1 MEIYV
6 NVNYFKSKAKNE
18 IFFKK
23 LNGLNAD
30 FYHTTLLYFEHVY
43 NRRNSSILN
52 PIRGYHHMAHIT
64 AYLRVS
70 QGDQDV
76 ENQKFGILEYANRLK
91 LSGIDFVEDV
101 ITSRVNWR
109 ERKIGEIVN
118 SMKNGDILL
127 VAETTRLGRS
137 ALEVLEIQKEM
148 IEKGAILHIVKEN
161 IVVGNSGQTEIERII
176 QKTMLS
182 LLGNMGEMERAFIS
196 KRTKEAL
203 EKKKAEGVKLG
214 RPVGVDTVRIL
225 DQHYKQIFDL
235 MKKGVSVPQILKII
249 AAEGEKPVTPQTF
262 YSWIEK
268 WGIKPIGF
276 LSKANDAA
284 IRQYFAQIDAARPKI
299 KTFLEKHEEKR
310 AT

>member
-1 MEIYV
+1 
-6 NVNYFKSKAKNE
+6 
-18 IFFKK
+18 
-23 LNGLNAD
+23 
-30 FYHTTLLYFEHVY
+30 
-43 NRRNSSILN
+43 
-52 PIRGYHHMAHIT
+52 MAHIT

-91 LSGIDFVEDV
+91 LSGINFVEDV
-101 ITSRVNWR
+101 ITSRVHWR
-109 ERKIGEIVN
+109 ERKIGEII
-118 SMKNGDILL
+118 SKMKSTDILL
-127 VAETTRLGRS
+127 AAETTRLGRS
-137 ALEVLEIQKEM
+137 ALEVLEIQKDV
-148 IEKGAILHIVKEN
+148 IEKGGIIHIVKEN

-203 EKKKAEGVKLG
+203 AKKKAEGVKLG
-214 RPVGVDTVRIL
+214 RPAGVDTVRIL

-249 AAEGEKPVTPQTF
+249 AAEGEKPATPQTF
-262 YSWIEK
+262 YSWIDK

-276 LSKANDAA
+276 MSKANDAE

-299 KTFLEKHEEKR
+299 KDFLEKHGEKR

>member
-1 MEIYV
+1 MQNGPDHWPCEIGV
-6 NVNYFKSKAKNE
+6 S
-18 IFFKK
+18 
-23 LNGLNAD
+23 GS
-30 FYHTTLLYFEHVY
+30 YH
-43 NRRNSSILN
+43 S
-52 PIRGYHHMAHIT
+52 A
-64 AYLRVS
+64 
-70 QGDQDV
+70 
-76 ENQKFGILEYANRLK
+76 GILEYANRLK

-137 ALEVLEIQKEM
+137 ALEVLEIQKDV
-148 IEKGAILHIVKEN
+148 IEKGGIIHIVKEN
-161 IVVGNSGQTEIERII
+161 IVIGNNGQTEIERVT
-176 QKTMLS
+176 QKALLS

-214 RPVGVDTVRIL
+214 RPAGSETVRTL
-225 DQHYKQIFDL
+225 DRHYKQVLDL
-235 MKKGVSVPQILKII
+235 MKKGISVPQILKII

-268 WGIKPIGF
+268 WNIKPIGY
-276 LSKANDAA
+276 LSKANDAEA
-284 IRQYFAQIDAARPKI
+284 RQYFAQIDAARPKI
-299 KTFLEKHEEKR
+299 KAFLEKHEKHEKR
-310 AT
+310 AIS